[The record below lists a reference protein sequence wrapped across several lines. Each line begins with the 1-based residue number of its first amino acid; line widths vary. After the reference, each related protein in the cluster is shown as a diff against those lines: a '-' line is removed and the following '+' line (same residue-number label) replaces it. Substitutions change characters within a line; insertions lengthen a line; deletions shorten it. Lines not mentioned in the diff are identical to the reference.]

1 MHYFHCDEKLSYWR
15 TYTGVEVDL
24 IVGEARIAI
33 EIKSVEEVLNK
44 HLKNLKSFAAEYPD
58 SRRIIV
64 SLDIFNR
71 TIDNIECLYAMDFL
85 HQLWEGGIV

>member
-1 MHYFHCDEKLSYWR
+1 MIGFLSSIY
-15 TYTGVEVDL
+15 
-24 IVGEARIAI
+24 
-33 EIKSVEEVLNK
+33 
-44 HLKNLKSFAAEYPD
+44 LKNLKSFAAEYPD